1 VLGGSIAFAA
11 EGGAPARDAD
21 DVEVGDATPYAGG
34 YAVGLVHRTQAGR
47 TAAVALVDSGAA
59 RAELVDLA
67 ATLGDAPPPRI
78 APWGAGV
85 VALAYG
91 VPRANARGEAPR
103 ELSVYTVAPG
113 EAAISR
119 ASVEQ
124 QRDDSLA
131 FDVASTKTTA
141 LAVWDEAAAG
151 PHGIVR
157 VADVTPG
164 AAASVGRTIT
174 PPESDA
180 ETPRVVATPSG
191 FVVLWL
197 ARKPE
202 TATRDDDR
210 PVAEAPGE
218 ERTFGWVEALALDPR
233 GSVASPVRRLTSESG
248 HVSAFDAQLLS
259 DASLLVIAR
268 DDGETVD
275 GSGGVLVR
283 VRLVGDRIEPPLALS
298 NDGLG
303 RGGPALVEGT
313 PPWLGWVGPRESLR
327 LMPLDVA
334 GTPSGRPSFEDALV
348 DGRPLAVVAGTSTGA
363 ARVLVATPSDRSA
376 PLHAATCAR

>member
-1 VLGGSIAFAA
+1 
-11 EGGAPARDAD
+11 
-21 DVEVGDATPYAGG
+21 
-34 YAVGLVHRTQAGR
+34 
-47 TAAVALVDSGAA
+47 
-59 RAELVDLA
+59 
-67 ATLGDAPPPRI
+67 
-78 APWGAGV
+78 
-85 VALAYG
+85 
-91 VPRANARGEAPR
+91 
-103 ELSVYTVAPG
+103 VAPG
-113 EAAISR
+113 EAATSR
-119 ASVEQ
+119 ASVAQ

-157 VADVTPG
+157 VAEVTPG
-164 AAASVGRTIT
+164 AAAPAERTIT

-180 ETPRVVATPSG
+180 EAPRIVATPTG
-191 FVVLWL
+191 FVALWV

-202 TATRDDDR
+202 PPAREDDR

-218 ERTFGWVEALALDPR
+218 ERSFGWVEAIALDPR
-233 GSVASPVRRLTSESG
+233 GGLAGPVQRLTPEGG

-283 VRLVGDRIEPPLALS
+283 VRLAGGHIEPPIALS

-303 RGGPALVEGT
+303 RGGPGLVEGT
-313 PPWLGWVGPRESLR
+313 PPWLGWVGPGERVR

-334 GTPSGRPSFEDALV
+334 GTPSGRPSFEDPLV
-348 DGRPLAVVAGTSTGA
+348 DGRPLAVVAGPPTGE
-363 ARVLVATPSDRSA
+363 ARVLVATPSDRRGA
-376 PLHAATCAR
+376 LHVATCVR